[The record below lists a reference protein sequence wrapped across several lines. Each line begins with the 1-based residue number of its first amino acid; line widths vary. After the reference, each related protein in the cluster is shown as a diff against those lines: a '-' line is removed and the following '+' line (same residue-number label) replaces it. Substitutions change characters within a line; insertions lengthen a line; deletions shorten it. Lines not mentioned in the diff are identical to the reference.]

1 MKKALLNDADH
12 LMAHLSIGLKT
23 SITEL
28 RNPFP
33 PLLVT
38 AIEEE
43 WRAIN
48 RRGLDSLRE
57 NEVRQLWAV
66 TQKALLLLSLS
77 RITFALR
84 HPTMNIMQ

>member
-1 MKKALLNDADH
+1 MKDNKDMKKALLNDADH

-43 WRAIN
+43 WP
-48 RRGLDSLRE
+48 
-57 NEVRQLWAV
+57 RQP
-66 TQKALLLLSLS
+66 S
-77 RITFALR
+77 
-84 HPTMNIMQ
+84 

>member
-43 WRAIN
+43 WP
-48 RRGLDSLRE
+48 
-57 NEVRQLWAV
+57 RQP
-66 TQKALLLLSLS
+66 S
-77 RITFALR
+77 
-84 HPTMNIMQ
+84 